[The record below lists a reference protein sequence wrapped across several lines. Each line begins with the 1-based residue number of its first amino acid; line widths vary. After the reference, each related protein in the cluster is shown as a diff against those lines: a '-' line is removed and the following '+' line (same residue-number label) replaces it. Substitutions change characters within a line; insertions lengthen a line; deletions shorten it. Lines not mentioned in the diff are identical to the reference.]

1 MPFHKPERRERTC
14 HARRSLITGP
24 RRKTLNKL
32 TLTTTA
38 CFMALSLPVNSQTL
52 EQAVAF
58 TLKTNP
64 DIKAA
69 YNEYVSKRYD
79 ADAAVGA
86 YRPKIDLDGGI
97 GYERTDYD
105 RENVINSRNESLT
118 RKEIGITLTQLIWDG
133 NETLNDIDR
142 TAADAESVRYQLLA
156 DASDIALEVAQI
168 YLDATKA
175 YEVLALSEA
184 NLEVHKKIYSDIK
197 KRVDSGIGS
206 TADLSQV
213 EARIAKAHGN
223 LLAAQNNLFDTHT
236 QFKRLVGQAPLGLKY
251 PRADEVAIPLTV
263 DDALQMAVETH
274 PVIKISQV
282 DVDSARFQYQ
292 QTKGVNYPTFYID
305 AGHNWRDDASGNIG
319 TDNETRAMLRMRYNL
334 YNGGSD
340 SDRTESAA
348 YQLNKAKDF
357 RDRTYRMVEEGLK
370 LSWTGLEYTVQQR
383 EFLSDHVDSA
393 SDTVVA
399 YQKQYKIGKR
409 TLLDVLNTENELF
422 EARKGYLDAK
432 YAEQFARYRVMNATG
447 GLLDALRVDTPEE
460 WNERVEY

>member
-1 MPFHKPERRERTC
+1 
-14 HARRSLITGP
+14 
-24 RRKTLNKL
+24 LNKFRL
-32 TLTTTA
+32 TVAAGLV
-38 CFMALSLPVNSQTL
+38 ALSLPVSSQTL
-52 EQAVAF
+52 EQAVAN
-58 TLKTNP
+58 TLATNP

-69 YNEYVSKRYD
+69 YNEYVSKRFD

-86 YRPKIDLDGGI
+86 YRPKLDLDAGI
-97 GYERTDYD
+97 GYERVDSD
-105 RENVINSRNESLT
+105 RELNERNSSLT
-118 RKEIGITLTQLIWDG
+118 RKEAGITLTQLIWDG

-142 TAADAESVRYQLLA
+142 TAAEAESVRFQLIA
-156 DASDIALEVAQI
+156 DASDIALEVTRI
-168 YLDATKA
+168 YLEATQS
-175 YEVLALSEA
+175 YELLALSEA
-184 NLEVHKKIYSDIK
+184 NLAVHKKIYSDIK

-236 QFKRLVGQAPLGLKY
+236 QFKRIVGQAPLGLKY
-251 PRADEVAIPLTV
+251 PRADAVAIAPTV
-263 DDALQMAVETH
+263 DDALDIAVQSH
-274 PVIKISQV
+274 PVLKVAQV
-282 DVDSARFQYQ
+282 DVDSARFQYD

-305 AGHNWRDDASGNIG
+305 AGHMWRDDAAGYKG
-319 TDNETRAMLRMRYNL
+319 TDNETRAMLKMRYNL

-340 SDRTESAA
+340 ADRTDAAA
-348 YQLNKAKDF
+348 YQLNKAKDY
-357 RDRTYRMVEEGLK
+357 RDRTYRLVEEGLK
-370 LSWTGLEYTVQQR
+370 LSWTGLEYTLQQK

-432 YAEQFARYRVMNATG
+432 YAEQLAKYRVMNAQG
-447 GLLDALRVDTPEE
+447 NLLQALRVETPDE
-460 WNERVEY
+460 WNEKVEY

>member
-1 MPFHKPERRERTC
+1 MYLQNQNQHKSKSSNQGVRR
-14 HARRSLITGP
+14 I
-24 RRKTLNKL
+24 TLNKF
-32 TLTTTA
+32 TMTAAA
-38 CFMALSLPVNSQTL
+38 CFVALSLPVNSQTL
-52 EQAVAF
+52 EQAVAT
-58 TLKTNP
+58 TLATNP

-97 GYERTDYD
+97 GYERTDYE
-105 RENVINSRNESLT
+105 RENSIPRNESLT
-118 RKEIGITLTQLIWDG
+118 RKEVGITLTQLIWDG
-133 NETLNDIDR
+133 NETLNDMDR
-142 TAADAESVRYQLLA
+142 TAAEAESVRYQLLA
-156 DASDIALEVAQI
+156 DASDIALEVAQV
-168 YLDATKA
+168 YLDATKS
-175 YEVLALSEA
+175 YEILALSEA
-184 NLEVHKKIYSDIK
+184 NLEVHKKIYKDIK
-197 KRVDSGIGS
+197 KRVESGIGS

-236 QFKRLVGQAPLGLKY
+236 QFKRIVGQAPLGLKY
-251 PRADEVAIPLTV
+251 PRADEVAIPPTV
-263 DDALQMAVETH
+263 DSALQMAIEKH

-340 SDRTESAA
+340 ADRTEAAA

-370 LSWTGLEYTVQQR
+370 LSWTGLEFTVQQR

-447 GLLDALRVDTPEE
+447 GLLQALRVDMPKE
-460 WNERVEY
+460 WNEKVEY